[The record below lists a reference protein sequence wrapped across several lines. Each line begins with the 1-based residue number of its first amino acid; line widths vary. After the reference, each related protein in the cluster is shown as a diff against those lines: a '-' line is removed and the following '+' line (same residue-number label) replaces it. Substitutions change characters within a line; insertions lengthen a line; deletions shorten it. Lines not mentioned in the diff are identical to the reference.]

1 VNTTAQTL
9 ALSRRAVV
17 GLLRQPQVVFP
28 SLFFPLFFT
37 ALNSAAFERA
47 TNLPQFPAVDSF
59 LDFLLPAT
67 ILQGVIFGATSAGV
81 EMATDVAN
89 GFFDRLL
96 TSPVSRTSILV
107 GRLAGAAVL
116 GACQALLFVLVLLP
130 FGASVRGGPAGLAVL
145 VLVAML
151 LGIGI
156 GGFGVAM
163 GLRTG
168 SAEAVQGSF
177 PLLFV
182 LMFTSSAFF
191 PRELMT
197 GWYHDVAS
205 INPVSW
211 MVEGLRDLVIEPF
224 AVAPALRAI
233 VVAAGLGVLT
243 VSLSLVQL
251 RRRLREAA

>member
-1 VNTTAQTL
+1 VNTAAQTL

-17 GLLRQPQVVFP
+17 GLIRQPQVVVP

-47 TNLPQFPAVDSF
+47 TNLPQFPDVDSF

-81 EMATDVAN
+81 EMATDVQN

-96 TSPVSRTSILV
+96 TSPVSRISILI
-107 GRLAGAAVL
+107 GRLAGGATL
-116 GACQALLFVLVLLP
+116 GGVQALVFVAVLLP
-130 FGASVRGGPAGLAVL
+130 FGASVKGGVLGLL
-145 VLVAML
+145 VLILVGML
-151 LGIGI
+151 LGLGI

-197 GWYHDVAS
+197 GWYQDVAG
-205 INPVSW
+205 INPISW
-211 MVEGLRDLVIEPF
+211 MVEGLRELVTEDFSVEPAAR
-224 AVAPALRAI
+224 AVLI
-233 VVAAGLGVLT
+233 AASLGVAT
-243 VSLSLVQL
+243 VTLSLGQL
-251 RRRLREAA
+251 RRRLREAS